1 MEERRRKEQ
10 VCRKIKKRLYV
21 SALRNDNKEQ
31 EEHEGLGLRGAF
43 GGGMGPVQFN
53 DEYEDINAY
62 RER

>member
-1 MEERRRKEQ
+1 MSL
-10 VCRKIKKRLYV
+10 KIAFNGFEKYKTI
-21 SALRNDNKEQ
+21 NKEQ
-31 EEHEGLGLRGAF
+31 QEHEGLGLRGAF